1 MYDSKKID
9 TSSYFLNLVN
19 KGFETIVLEKDITY
33 NINLLV
39 NRNVISLEMTLVKI
53 KFIYLLNFM

>member
-1 MYDSKKID
+1 LYDSKKID